1 MFLTAVKHALYK
13 TNWSRVPM
21 VVNIDHET
29 RMSWTSTILWLSKD
43 GVKDVPICFNSKDNL
58 EREVNNII
66 HTMNEIDQKNTAD
79 KMIHYLQMREAE
91 RKMKN

>member
-1 MFLTAVKHALYK
+1 MFLTAVKRALYK
-13 TNWSRVPM
+13 TNWARIPM

-43 GVKDVPICFNSKDNL
+43 GMKDVPIYFNSKDNL

-79 KMIHYLQMREAE
+79 KMIYYLQMRDAE